1 MKMEKKYLIVNT
13 GSASKKYSFYLG
25 ENKIYNAHFETEAER
40 PIVTERYKEEERKR
54 NISKKDYS
62 NAVDLVVNSLLELN
76 FIKERKE
83 IEAVGIRIVAPG
95 DYFTENKII
104 DQGYLKKAKEALRK
118 APLHLGPALQETKTI
133 KKFLGKDILLCGV
146 SDSTYHSTIPEEY
159 KYYAIPI
166 KDSRK
171 LGLKRFGYHGIS
183 VQSVVGRAEKMLGYS
198 PEKIIVC
205 HLGGGGSVTA
215 VKNGKSVNTTMGF
228 TPLEGLVMATRVGDI
243 DSGAILY
250 LSEKLKKRNKQME
263 KYLNNECGLLGLSGE
278 SSDIRELLV
287 LEAKQNNDSTLA
299 LKVYVSR
306 IKQQIGKMA
315 ASLGGL
321 DVLVFAGTVGERS
334 FIMRNRICQGLDFLG
349 IKLDPELNNK
359 TEKVEAEINSP
370 ESRVKVLVIKTD
382 ETEEIAKETIRL
394 IEEKNKP
401 RI

>member
-1 MKMEKKYLIVNT
+1 MDKKYLIVNT

-25 ENKIYNAHFETEAER
+25 KDKIYNAHFEMEAER
-40 PIVTERYKEEERKR
+40 PIVTEKYGEEERKR
-54 NISKKDYS
+54 NIDKKDYI
-62 NAVDLVVNSLLELN
+62 NAIDLVVNSLLELN

-83 IEAVGIRIVAPG
+83 IKAVGVRIVAPG

-104 DQGYLKKAKEALRK
+104 DQEYLKKAKEALRK
-118 APLHLGPALQETKTI
+118 APLHLGPALQEIKTI
-133 KKFLGKDILLCGV
+133 KKFLGRDILLCGV

-250 LSEKLKKRNKQME
+250 LSEKLKKKNKQME

-287 LEAKQNNDSTLA
+287 LETKQNNDCTLA
-299 LKVYVSR
+299 LKIYVSR

-315 ASLGGL
+315 TSLGGL
-321 DVLVFAGTVGERS
+321 DALVFAGTVGERS

>member
-1 MKMEKKYLIVNT
+1 MEKKYLIVNT